1 MKTCTRLFARLAG
14 CVLAVSLAVPAARSS
29 DLTLDP
35 EAVRAIVK
43 DAYVYGF
50 PMVDNYRVL
59 HAYFVDTENPQ
70 HKGPWNRLVN
80 ISRVFTPEDTAI
92 QTPNSD
98 TPYSMLGFDLR
109 AEPLVIT
116 VPPIEEGRYFSLQ
129 FIDAY
134 TFNFDYVGS
143 RATGNGG
150 GFFLLAGPG
159 WSGETPPGITRV
171 IRSETELGLV
181 VYRTQLF
188 NPGDIDNVK
197 AIQAGYKV
205 EGLSAFLGQPAPE
218 AAPSIDFIAP
228 LTPEEQKQSIE
239 FFNILNFALQYCPTV
254 PSETGLMDRFASVG
268 IGAGRTIDADALA
281 PEIKQAFADGIA
293 DGWKTMGAVMG
304 EVSAGKVTSGDLF
317 GTREHLNGN
326 YANRFAAAVLGIY
339 GNSAFEAIYPAY
351 KVDAD
356 GHPLDGSKNRYTIRF
371 EAGHLP
377 PVNAFWSITMYKLPE
392 SLLFANPL
400 NRYLINSPMLPDLK
414 HNEDGSLTLYIQHDS
429 PGPELE
435 SNWLPAPNGPFWC
448 AMRLYWPKEEA
459 LNGTWNPPAMIAAP

>member
-1 MKTCTRLFARLAG
+1 MGHVRIAVALVGMLAAPVIRAETG
-14 CVLAVSLAVPAARSS
+14 ALSPAEVRS
-29 DLTLDP
+29 
-35 EAVRAIVK
+35 IVK

-59 HAYFVDTENPQ
+59 HAYCVDTGNPQ
-70 HKGPWNRLVN
+70 YKGPWNQLVN
-80 ISRVFTPEDTAI
+80 VSRVFTPEDTAI

-98 TPYSMLGFDLR
+98 TPYSMLGYDLR
-109 AEPLVIT
+109 TEPLVIT
-116 VPPIEEGRYFSLQ
+116 VPPIAEGRYFSLQ

-150 GFFLLAGPG
+150 GSFLLAGPG
-159 WSGETPPGITRV
+159 WAGETPPGIVKV

-188 NPGDIDNVK
+188 NPADIENVK

-205 EGLSAFLGQPAPE
+205 QGLSEFLGQPAPE
-218 AAPSIDFIAP
+218 PAPAIDFIAP
-228 LTPEEQKQSIE
+228 LSPDEQKHSIE
-239 FFNILNFALQYCPTV
+239 FFNILNFALQFCPTV
-254 PSETGLMDRFASVG
+254 PAETELMARFAQAG
-268 IGAGRTIDADALA
+268 IGAGLTIDAASLTPDIA
-281 PEIKQAFADGIA
+281 QAFADGIS
-293 DGWKTMGAVMG
+293 DGWKVLDGVMA
-304 EVSAGKVTSGDLF
+304 EITAGKVTSGDLF

-326 YANRFAAAVLGIY
+326 YANRFAAAILGIY
-339 GNSAFEAIYPAY
+339 GNSAFEAMYPAY

-356 GHPLDGSKNRYTIRF
+356 GHPLDGAKNRYTIHF

-377 PVNAFWSITMYKLPE
+377 PVNAFWSVTMYKLPE
-392 SLLFANPL
+392 SLLYANPL

-429 PGPELE
+429 PGADKEA
-435 SNWLPAPNGPFWC
+435 NWLPAPQGPFWC
-448 AMRLYWPKEEA
+448 AMRLYWPKDEA
-459 LNGTWNPPAMIAAP
+459 LNGTWKQPQMVATPLGD